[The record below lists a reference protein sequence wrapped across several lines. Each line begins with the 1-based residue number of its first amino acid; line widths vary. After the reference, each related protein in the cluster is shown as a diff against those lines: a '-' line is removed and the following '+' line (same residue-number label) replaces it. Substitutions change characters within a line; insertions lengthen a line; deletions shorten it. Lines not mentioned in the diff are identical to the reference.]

1 MYNVKQA
8 AEILGLSIRSIQ
20 LKCKKH
26 KVSKIGNEFQ
36 ITDEIL
42 EMWKNGANEKR
53 NVVQVIAKSS
63 RRNVTSLSTFVI
75 VFLIVLSLGLG
86 VLFYIKLDTQIVEA
100 NNTIKIKDKEHKTE
114 VKDLTKKLNDA
125 KDVIHH
131 LELENQSLKIKDSL
145 RVPKRW

>member
-42 EMWKNGANEKR
+42 EMWKKGANEKR

-100 NNTIKIKDKEHKTE
+100 NNTIKIKDKEHRNE
-114 VKDLTKKLNDA
+114 VKDLTKKIND
-125 KDVIHH
+125 VREENHL

-145 RVPKRW
+145 RVFKRW